1 VLTPFLPLSQV
12 HDNPLSLTNV
22 SGGSASLTLP
32 RVTVHFKWPGAFFF
46 FFSDFLF
53 VSGFLFY
60 FFIY

>member
-1 VLTPFLPLSQV
+1 V

-32 RVTVHFKWPGAFFF
+32 RITVHFNWPGAFFF

-53 VSGFLFY
+53 VSGFIFY